1 MTAEGS
7 SPRIAC
13 ESCGS
18 LRSGTYCSHCGEK
31 VLHRGD
37 LTLRAFVEQALDG
50 LTHFDHK
57 AWRTFKLLL
66 TKPGLLAADYVRGAR
81 VRTMRPLQ
89 LFFFVNLLYFLLQ
102 PYTSANTFNTTLHT
116 QTHGLPYSRIA
127 AEWVEARRSALGLT
141 FETYAE
147 RFDHASSSWSKALL
161 ILMTP
166 MLAGVFAL
174 LHVRKH
180 RTFVEHLVLAL
191 GFFSFYLLFVCLV
204 AMPAV
209 QLATVGLYK
218 MGARF
223 VGRFGDLEF
232 SVIVSALAALYLAA
246 AFRRFYGDSRGS
258 SYALA
263 VAAMVGM
270 AILLQLYRWI
280 LFLVVFYV
288 G

>member
-1 MTAEGS
+1 VTSEGS

-13 ESCGS
+13 ESCGTPR
-18 LRSGTYCSHCGEK
+18 LGKFCSHCGEK
-31 VLHRGD
+31 EFHPED

-57 AWRTFKLLL
+57 ALRTFKLLL

-102 PYTSANTFNTTLHT
+102 PYTFANTFNTTLQT
-116 QTHGLPYSRIA
+116 QTHGLPYSRFA
-127 AEWVEARRSALGLT
+127 AEWVEARRAGLGQT
-141 FETYAE
+141 FEAYAE

-166 MLAGVFAL
+166 MLAGVFSL
-174 LHVRKH
+174 LHVRKR

-209 QLATVGLYK
+209 QLLAQGLFA
-218 MGARF
+218 MGVRF

-246 AFRRFYGDSRGS
+246 AFRRFYGDSRAS

-263 VAAMVGM
+263 VAAMLSM

-280 LFLVVFYV
+280 LFLVVFYA